1 MAVMS
6 FSLMTN
12 IMANSLASSLMNLVI
27 IYKILALL
35 ILHKQSMMQ
44 KIYSD
49 LTSTLTGYKDVMFR

>member
-27 IYKILALL
+27 IYKISVLL
-35 ILHKQSMMQ
+35 ILQRRPTMQ

-49 LTSTLTGYKDVMFR
+49 LTLMMMAYRDVMFR